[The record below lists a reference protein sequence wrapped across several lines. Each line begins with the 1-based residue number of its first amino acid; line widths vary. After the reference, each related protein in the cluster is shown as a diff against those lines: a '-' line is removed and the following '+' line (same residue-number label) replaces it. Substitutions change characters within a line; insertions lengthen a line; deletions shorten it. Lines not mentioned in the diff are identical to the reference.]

1 MSNLSWDLIKSDHP
15 RAGGL
20 DRRDVCEADSPAPTR
35 FFDRAKFLRPGG
47 YPFGAAIIGAWRMGK
62 GKPVYVN
69 HPRRRPALRYE
80 FDPPTPSQMFAR
92 LGLLLVIALGF
103 ALVAEFL
110 V

>member
-15 RAGGL
+15 RAGRL
-20 DRRDVCEADSPAPTR
+20 DRRDVCEADSPA
-35 FFDRAKFLRPGG
+35 
-47 YPFGAAIIGAWRMGK
+47 WRMGK

-69 HPRRRPALRYE
+69 YPRRRPALRYE